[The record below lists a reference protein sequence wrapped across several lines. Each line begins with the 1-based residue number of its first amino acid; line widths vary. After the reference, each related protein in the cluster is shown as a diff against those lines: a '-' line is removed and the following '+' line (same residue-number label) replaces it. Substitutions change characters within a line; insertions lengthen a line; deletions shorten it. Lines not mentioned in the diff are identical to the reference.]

1 MFWGETNEQPE
12 KGFEKMSDATNE
24 PVAKPFGRP
33 TSYCEPTVREILERL
48 CEGESLRSIC
58 RDERMPNMSTVL
70 LWKSKHP
77 DFSNQYETA
86 MRARA
91 QHLFD
96 ELLEIADDSS
106 KDKILDENGNE
117 RTNAEVV
124 ARSRLKVDT
133 RKWALSKMI
142 PKLYGDKVEQVHS
155 GEVTINKIERTI
167 IDGNA

>member
-1 MFWGETNEQPE
+1 
-12 KGFEKMSDATNE
+12 MSDATNE
-24 PVAKPFGRP
+24 PVANLGGRP
-33 TSYCEPTVREILERL
+33 TTYCEPTVREILERL

-58 RDERMPNMSTVL
+58 RDERMPHMSTVL

-77 DFSNQYETA
+77 EFSDQYETA

-96 ELLEIADDSS
+96 ELLEIADDN
-106 KDKILDENGNE
+106 KADTYIDDNGVV

-142 PKLYGDKVEQVHS
+142 PKMYGDKVEQVHT
-155 GEVTINKIERTI
+155 GEVTITKVERVI
-167 IDGNA
+167 VDGNA